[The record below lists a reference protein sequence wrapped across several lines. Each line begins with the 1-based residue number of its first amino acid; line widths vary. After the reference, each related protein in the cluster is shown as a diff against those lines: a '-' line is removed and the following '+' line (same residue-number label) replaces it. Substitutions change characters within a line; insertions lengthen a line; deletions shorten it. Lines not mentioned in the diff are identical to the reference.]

1 VFSLAAIFHKV
12 RWLGVQ
18 GCNIIVTPVP
28 EGAVV
33 CSYLGELVSDH
44 DMRLRESVEA
54 QHDHTVELEADY
66 YTCWKHLKLRGRY
79 SMIDA
84 ESFGNSGRFLNHGCG
99 TSANLTRCIVE
110 QHSQSALLCFVASR
124 DILAGEELR
133 WDYFSGKEGKDKK
146 KFMWWGACCCPECAS
161 ERSGEK

>member
-1 VFSLAAIFHKV
+1 
-12 RWLGVQ
+12 
-18 GCNIIVTPVP
+18 
-28 EGAVV
+28 
-33 CSYLGELVSDH
+33 
-44 DMRLRESVEA
+44 
-54 QHDHTVELEADY
+54 
-66 YTCWKHLKLRGRY
+66 
-79 SMIDA
+79 
-84 ESFGNSGRFLNHGCG
+84 LNHGCG

-161 ERSGEK
+161 DEGSGEK